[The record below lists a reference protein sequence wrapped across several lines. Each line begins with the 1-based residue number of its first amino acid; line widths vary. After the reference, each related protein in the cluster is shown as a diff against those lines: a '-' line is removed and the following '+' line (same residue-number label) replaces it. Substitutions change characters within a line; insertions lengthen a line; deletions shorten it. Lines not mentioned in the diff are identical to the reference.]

1 MMAEGQI
8 TLNDFFST
16 DQVIDEQLDK
26 LEKSEHFTT
35 LKEKVFKTVS
45 LPVGMYKLL
54 IRQVSDLLNINIMEI
69 LAGGWSKYSEFLQ
82 YLDKDQYPP
91 DETVYVPLIEHTL
104 TSKHSPFLQPVI
116 NEKSLGKIEFDV
128 YLEFLLKGVILKI
141 RDGRIMGAKI
151 GTVEGKGDVQYDG
164 FKLFEAENQ
173 PIGLPVNIDLNPGI
187 PIIDPREDASK
198 MLDEVVKG

>member
-187 PIIDPREDASK
+187 PIIDPGEDASK
-198 MLDEVVKG
+198 MLDEVVKS

>member
-1 MMAEGQI
+1 MAEGQI

-187 PIIDPREDASK
+187 PIIDPGEDASK
-198 MLDEVVKG
+198 MLDEVVKS